1 MSKLLFDIETTGLL
15 RRGSQLHC
23 MVVRDLEDPDLAD
36 VYDHVGSNPIDE
48 GLERLQAAELLV
60 GHNSISFD
68 VPMLQ
73 ELYPQV
79 QAHRPAAGHPGAQ
92 PPVLPQLER
101 EGFRAAAGMGC
112 RPSCLAPIPLA
123 AWGYRLRC
131 HKGNYD
137 GGWETYSPEMRDYAV
152 QDTEVTLVLYELM
165 MRRMAD
171 VA

>member
-73 ELYPQV
+73 ELYPKFKPTGQQLDTLV
-79 QAHRPAAGHPGAQ
+79 LSRLFYPNLSEKDFARRPDGM
-92 PPVLPQLER
+92 PPKLF
-101 EGFRAAAGMGC
+101 G
-112 RPSCLAPIPLA
+112 SHSLA